1 VGALLCE
8 RLSEKADHK
17 DVEFL
22 CGRIFIDIRA
32 TLSILPSAT
41 MKSLFLQQNFKAL
54 QCWANGIKRVAYI
67 RVAGLK
73 MPARQGGHR

>member
-1 VGALLCE
+1 
-8 RLSEKADHK
+8 
-17 DVEFL
+17 
-22 CGRIFIDIRA
+22 
-32 TLSILPSAT
+32 

-54 QCWANGIKRVAYI
+54 QCWSNGIKRVAYI